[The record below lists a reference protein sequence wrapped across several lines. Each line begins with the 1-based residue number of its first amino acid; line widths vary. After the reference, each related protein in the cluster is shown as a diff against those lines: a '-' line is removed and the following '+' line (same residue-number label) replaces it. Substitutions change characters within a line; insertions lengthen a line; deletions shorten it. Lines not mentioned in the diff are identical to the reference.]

1 MFSGF
6 RFRNRS
12 ADPTQAVGGKRPN
25 ENDNSRYEEI
35 EQLPE
40 KMGRFE
46 LDDSDES
53 SVWLPSDLENF
64 VPKHVRKHAG
74 DKVIKKRVPTDKP
87 VPGNVDKPPAVDI
100 YINELIKETVSGKRT
115 LNVDRFLTNIQE
127 GIRNA
132 LGLVS
137 DPIVVIGC

>member
-6 RFRNRS
+6 RFRNRN

-25 ENDNSRYEEI
+25 ENDNSRHEEI
-35 EQLPE
+35 EQPPE
-40 KMGRFE
+40 KMWRFE

-64 VPKHVRKHAG
+64 VPKHVRKNAG
-74 DKVIKKRVPTDKP
+74 DKVIKKRVLTDNP
-87 VPGNVDKPPAVDI
+87 VPGNVDKPSAVDI
-100 YINELIKETVSGKRT
+100 YINELIKETVSKNRI

-127 GIRNA
+127 GIRNV

-137 DPIVVIGC
+137 DPTVGIDC

>member
-1 MFSGF
+1 M
-6 RFRNRS
+6 
-12 ADPTQAVGGKRPN
+12 AGKRPIK
-25 ENDNSRYEEI
+25 NDNSYHDEI
-35 EQLPE
+35 EQPPE

-64 VPKHVRKHAG
+64 VPKHVRKNAG
-74 DKVIKKRVPTDKP
+74 DKVIKKRVLTDNP
-87 VPGNVDKPPAVDI
+87 VPGNVDKPSAVDI
-100 YINELIKETVSGKRT
+100 YINELIKETVSKNRI

-127 GIRNA
+127 GIRNV

-137 DPIVVIGC
+137 DPTVGIDC

>member
-1 MFSGF
+1 M
-6 RFRNRS
+6 
-12 ADPTQAVGGKRPN
+12 GGKRPN
-25 ENDNSRYEEI
+25 ENDNSRHEEI
-35 EQLPE
+35 EQPPE

-64 VPKHVRKHAG
+64 VPKHVRKNAG
-74 DKVIKKRVPTDKP
+74 DKVIKKRVLTDNP
-87 VPGNVDKPPAVDI
+87 VPGNVDKPSAVDI
-100 YINELIKETVSGKRT
+100 YINELIKETVSKNRI

-127 GIRNA
+127 GIRNV

-137 DPIVVIGC
+137 DPTVGIDC

>member
-6 RFRNRS
+6 RFRNRN
-12 ADPTQAVGGKRPN
+12 ADPTQAVGGKRPK
-25 ENDNSRYEEI
+25 ENDNSRHEEI
-35 EQLPE
+35 VQPPE

-64 VPKHVRKHAG
+64 VPKHVRKNAG
-74 DKVIKKRVPTDKP
+74 DKVIKKRVLTDNP
-87 VPGNVDKPPAVDI
+87 VPGNVDKPSAVDI
-100 YINELIKETVSGKRT
+100 YINELIKETVSKNRI

-127 GIRNA
+127 GIRNV

-137 DPIVVIGC
+137 DPTVGIDC